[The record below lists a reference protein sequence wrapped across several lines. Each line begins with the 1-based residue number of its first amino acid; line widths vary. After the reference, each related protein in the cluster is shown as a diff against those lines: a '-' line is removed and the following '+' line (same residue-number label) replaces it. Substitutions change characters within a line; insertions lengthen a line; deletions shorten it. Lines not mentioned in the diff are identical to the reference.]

1 MSDAQESVIVVDD
14 DVSVRRGLE
23 RLLRAGG
30 YRVQA
35 FASVP
40 VAACKLL
47 GIDEEKVNIHGSG
60 CSLGHPI
67 SASGARMLTTLV
79 NDLRRIGGG
88 YGIATM
94 CAGGGM
100 SGAVLIKV

>member
-1 MSDAQESVIVVDD
+1 MG
-14 DVSVRRGLE
+14 RRGRKRQLDLE
-23 RLLRAGG
+23 SEYWKLLQSGVG
-30 YRVQA
+30 T
-35 FASVP
+35 

-47 GIDEEKVNIHGSG
+47 GIDEEKVNVHGSG

-79 NDLRRIGGG
+79 NDLRRLGGG
-88 YGIATM
+88 YGVATM

-100 SGAVLIKV
+100 SGAVLIEV